1 VRRLEA
7 VIFDMD
13 GLMVDSEHL
22 HSRSFEVV
30 LNRHG
35 VKPKVDDV
43 IQTLGIGTPNNW
55 KKLKKQYGLKASVD
69 ELSDQKHEV
78 YDDLIPEIEL
88 MPGAK
93 ALFDDLQNSGIA
105 VAVASGSSKHNIE
118 KILNQ
123 LEISS
128 YFSVIISGEEL
139 ENAKPAPDIFLA
151 AAKALGVEPK
161 NCAVLEDAESGIL
174 AAKAADM
181 LAVAVPNEF
190 GKNEDFSKAD
200 HIFDSLEQLSAK
212 KLKELI

>member
-1 VRRLEA
+1 MPRKLEA

-13 GLMVDSEHL
+13 GLMVDSEQA
-22 HSRSFEVV
+22 HSRSFEIV

-35 VKPKVDDV
+35 VKPKIDEV

-55 KKLKKQYGLKASVD
+55 KKLKKQYSLKASVD

-128 YFSVIISGEEL
+128 YFSVIISGDEL
-139 ENAKPAPDIFLA
+139 ENA
-151 AAKALGVEPK
+151 
-161 NCAVLEDAESGIL
+161 NQ
-174 AAKAADM
+174 
-181 LAVAVPNEF
+181 
-190 GKNEDFSKAD
+190 
-200 HIFDSLEQLSAK
+200 H
-212 KLKELI
+212 LIYF